1 MEDKKIVQAYAMDKQ
16 KLAELVIRAKG
27 NTRTMA
33 QFAEDTGIS
42 APTLS
47 RIANGKINNPLAQEL
62 LQKIFDNRC
71 EDADFTLGSLL
82 AANGMV
88 DRTMVE
94 KGKDYV
100 DRMLSARDRG
110 ITIERHMKN
119 AIMNALLERGLI
131 VQSIPAELD
140 NRKSES
146 PFGIRAP
153 YDFNFYLPNETL
165 PYWYFETVGG
175 KIPAGFGR
183 TTISATQLFLIDAWS
198 PEFLNGQRT
207 SFVFEHRV
215 TYESFIARF
224 KDAPITNAFS
234 AILVNMETETVI
246 EETWLS
252 KSIEIPSDLSIPVQD
267 AHGEVSTWVDED
279 FDEEDFE

>member
-1 MEDKKIVQAYAMDKQ
+1 MESKTIVQAYALDKQ

-27 NTRTMA
+27 PERTMA

-47 RIANGKINNPLAQEL
+47 RIANGKINNPLSQEV
-62 LQKIFDNRC
+62 LQKIFDSRC
-71 EDADFTLGSLL
+71 ENADFTFGSLL

-110 ITIERHMKN
+110 IALERHMKN
-119 AIMNALLERGLI
+119 AIMNALLERGFT
-131 VQSIPAELD
+131 VQTIPAELD
-140 NRKSES
+140 NRKHES
-146 PFGIRAP
+146 PFGVRTP

-175 KIPAGFGR
+175 KAPAGFGR
-183 TTISATQLFLIDAWS
+183 TTMSATQLFLVDAWA
-198 PEFLNGQRT
+198 PEFLQGQRT
-207 SFVFEHRV
+207 SFVFEHRLV
-215 TYESFIARF
+215 YESFIERF
-224 KDAPITNAFS
+224 RNAPIENAFS
-234 AILVNMETETVI
+234 AILVDIETETVI
-246 EETWLS
+246 DETWLS
-252 KSIEIPSDLSIPVQD
+252 RSQEIPSVLSLPVNEIE
-267 AHGEVSTWVDED
+267 GEVCTWIDEE
-279 FDEEDFE
+279 FDEEDAE